1 MKGVFRTSVILVA
14 PARQGWIRAF
24 RSFKE
29 VPAGVRRALIR
40 STSGRNAATLVIAD
54 QGGRR
59 EIAKA
64 MQGQPARIPVELADR
79 LRQAARQRAS
89 TRRFGGPLVRLWLA
103 AALLGAG
110 GLALWLLSSR

>member
-40 STSGRNAATLVIAD
+40 STSGRYAATLVIAD
-54 QGGRR
+54 QGGRQ

-64 MQGQPARIPVELADR
+64 MRGQPARIPVELADR
-79 LRQAARQRAS
+79 LRQSARQRES
-89 TRRFGGPLVRLWLA
+89 VRRLDSPLIRLWLA

-110 GLALWLLSSR
+110 GLAWWLLATR